1 MSHLDPLRIEEL
13 SPEMSDF
20 LRRAEEGMGFQPNDL
35 FIMARLPNLVKAAS
49 ELVAAVFSNRGE
61 VSLELKKLV
70 ALVCSDS
77 AGCMYCRAHNAHGAY
92 RSGVSME
99 KIEAIWDYETSNLFS
114 EAERAALRLAQ
125 GGGQAPVKVSNSN
138 FEDLKKYYSSDQ
150 IAELVAVI
158 ALFGFLNR
166 WNAIMATD
174 LEALPLKFAKEHLP
188 VATA

>member
-1 MSHLDPLRIEEL
+1 MSRLDPLRIEEL
-13 SPEMSDF
+13 SPDMSEF
-20 LRRAEEGMGFQPNDL
+20 LKMAEESMGFQPNDL
-35 FIMARLPNLVKAAS
+35 FIMARLPHLVKAAS
-49 ELVAAVFSNRGE
+49 GLVAAAYSNTGE

-77 AGCMYCRAHNAHGAY
+77 AGSTYCRAHNAHGAF

-99 KIEAIWDYETSNLFS
+99 KIQAIWNYETSNQFS
-114 EAERAALRLAQ
+114 EPERAALRLAQ
-125 GGGQAPVKVSNSN
+125 GGAQAPVSVSNSD
-138 FEDLKKYYSSDQ
+138 FDKLKKYYTDKQ

-174 LEALPLKFAKEHLP
+174 LESLPLKFAKEHLP
-188 VATA
+188 VTTV